1 MVWKALPQ
9 EQWRP
14 TFIAPALHSA
24 EPALFAADDQV
35 GETAHALIECFFWGH
50 FLNLA
55 PLLFGMSDEEFDHTL
70 ARLRVT
76 AAQQHWDE
84 ARQRS
89 RVSGDVTEEFMMWFV
104 SLLQVAGRTFAT
116 ELEKTGEFQ
125 HGPMDLMKE
134 FLVQSES
141 VVPARNRF
149 AAFSKSR
156 ENGDVLLWVAAI
168 EGSRELTKTI
178 MASIDGKR
186 AK

>member
-1 MVWKALPQ
+1 MASKVLPH
-9 EQWRP
+9 EQWRA
-14 TFIAPALHSA
+14 TFISPALRRA
-24 EPALFAADDQV
+24 QPALFAADDQV

-70 ARLRVT
+70 AMLRVT
-76 AAQQHWDE
+76 AARQHWDE

-89 RVSGDVTEEFMMWFV
+89 QVAGDVTEQFMMWFA
-104 SLLQVAGRTFAT
+104 SLLQVAGRTFAI

-125 HGPMDLMKE
+125 HGPMELMKE
-134 FLVQSES
+134 FLVHSEA
-141 VVPARNRF
+141 VVPAKNRF

-168 EGSRELTKTI
+168 EGSRELTKAI
-178 MASIDGKR
+178 MARIDGKQ
-186 AK
+186 AM